1 MVENRPGAT
10 TNIASDL
17 VATQFSLVRPDPA
30 AVDPRFLL
38 NEAKAALIESVI
50 ARTWPEQIDPADIGN
65 EALAADVIAAR
76 YALLDALDLHEL
88 G

>member
-1 MVENRPGAT
+1 M
-10 TNIASDL
+10 
-17 VATQFSLVRPDPA
+17 
-30 AVDPRFLL
+30 
-38 NEAKAALIESVI
+38 NEAKAALIEGVI

-65 EALAADVIAAR
+65 ETLAADVIAAR